1 MNEQKNISEYGF
13 NFQVKFIVCL
23 ITDKLFLEQIYDILD
38 EKYLGNDAFK
48 WLVKEIKEHYSKYKK
63 VMTMDVFKV
72 QVGGVDNDLLK
83 QNVLDTLREVVK
95 HLESEELDYIKDKA
109 LDFHKTQVLKDAILR
124 SAQILE
130 VDGDVEQIK
139 VIVDDA
145 MKAGMERDIGHDYL
159 EDFEERYSETIVA
172 KIRESDKDKLVTILV
187 DSLAAASTK
196 VEMDS
201 DFDKDGWA
209 TAKAIVISKAMRKI
223 TQLIAR
229 QRVCLIFTNQ
239 LRQKLGVMFGDPWTT
254 SGGKAL
260 PFHSSTR
267 IRLKNTGQIKDK
279 KNNTIGM
286 KMRAQVIKNR
296 LGPPMRHADFELYFE
311 TGIDDDGSWLK
322 VMKDH
327 KLVKQGGSWYTMN
340 NHEDKEVKFQSKDWS
355 ELLKDEEF
363 RSHCYD
369 LICSKVILKYEKNFG
384 IDDVVIEEEMS
395 E

>member
-1 MNEQKNISEYGF
+1 
-13 NFQVKFIVCL
+13 
-23 ITDKLFLEQIYDILD
+23 
-38 EKYLGNDAFK
+38 
-48 WLVKEIKEHYSKYKK
+48 
-63 VMTMDVFKV
+63 
-72 QVGGVDNDLLK
+72 
-83 QNVLDTLREVVK
+83 
-95 HLESEELDYIKDKA
+95 
-109 LDFHKTQVLKDAILR
+109 
-124 SAQILE
+124 
-130 VDGDVEQIK
+130 
-139 VIVDDA
+139 
-145 MKAGMERDIGHDYL
+145 ME
-159 EDFEERYSETIVA
+159 A
-172 KIRESDKDKLVTILV
+172 
-187 DSLAAASTK
+187 
-196 VEMDS
+196 

-209 TAKAIVISKAMRKI
+209 TSKAIIISKAMRKI
-223 TQLIAR
+223 TQMIGRQQIAL
-229 QRVCLIFTNQ
+229 VFTNQ

-327 KLVKQGGSWYTMN
+327 RLVKQGGSWYTMD
-340 NHEDKEVKFQSKDWS
+340 NHKGKEVKFQSKDWS
-355 ELLKDEEF
+355 ELLKDTEF

-384 IDDVVIEEEMS
+384 IDDVVIEEEMG
-395 E
+395 EQ